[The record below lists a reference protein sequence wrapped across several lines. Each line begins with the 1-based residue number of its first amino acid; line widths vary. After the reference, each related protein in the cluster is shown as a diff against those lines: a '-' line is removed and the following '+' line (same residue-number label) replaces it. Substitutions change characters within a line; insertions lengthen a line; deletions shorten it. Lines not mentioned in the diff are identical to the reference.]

1 MKRLKKQ
8 WDELDPEFNF
18 QSDKNLRDKT
28 SRIQKNKVVL
38 TTEYETVTTSIVENV
53 TLNKD
58 NCLEN
63 NNVTNNK
70 GSSMDQ
76 SFYH

>member
-18 QSDKNLRDKT
+18 QSHKNLRDEA
-28 SRIQKNKVVL
+28 SRIQKNEVVM

-70 GSSMDQ
+70 GSSIDQ

>member
-1 MKRLKKQ
+1 M
-8 WDELDPEFNF
+8 
-18 QSDKNLRDKT
+18 
-28 SRIQKNKVVL
+28 

-70 GSSMDQ
+70 GSSIDQ